1 MGPKRATYASYAS
14 SIISQDVAG
23 APGGTDASSVAG
35 SQFDPNSSIVFSQS
49 DRLRRRN
56 SLTSMAGTSDVG
68 SLSVYD
74 YKSQDSVIDA
84 DDSESQYSHSVQ
96 SGVTEF

>member
-1 MGPKRATYASYAS
+1 
-14 SIISQDVAG
+14 
-23 APGGTDASSVAG
+23 
-35 SQFDPNSSIVFSQS
+35 
-49 DRLRRRN
+49 
-56 SLTSMAGTSDVG
+56 MAGMSDVG